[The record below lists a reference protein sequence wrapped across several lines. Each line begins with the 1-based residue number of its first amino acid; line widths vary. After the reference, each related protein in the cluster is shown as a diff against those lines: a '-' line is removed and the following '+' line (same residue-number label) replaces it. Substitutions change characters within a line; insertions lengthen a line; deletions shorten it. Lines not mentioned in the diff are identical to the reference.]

1 MVIVSKYSK
10 PKLCKIKG
18 GEKMAIISPNQIVE
32 SMILAGEVKAKI
44 PVKDLLIRGVL
55 SGALLGFGTTLA
67 FTAEIQ
73 TGLGIVGALLFP
85 AAFVMII
92 LLGLEL
98 VTGSFALIPVAVM
111 AKRASGTQM
120 LRNWFWV
127 IIGHVLGAVFY
138 AFLYIVAI
146 SQLGQVTNHA
156 VAAKILDV
164 AEAKTLGYK
173 SLGSEGLLVVF
184 VKALLCN
191 WMVTLGAVMAMTT
204 KSVIGKIAAM
214 WLPILI
220 FFAQGFEHAVVN
232 MFVIPAGMFLGANIS
247 MADWWLWNQL
257 PVLIGNLVSGVLFTG
272 FALYYTHGKKEVKMV
287 LELPKN
293 KTALPSTQR

>member
-1 MVIVSKYSK
+1 
-10 PKLCKIKG
+10 
-18 GEKMAIISPNQIVE
+18 MAIINPNQVVE
-32 SMILAGEVKAKI
+32 SMIQAGKVKAKL
-44 PVKDLLIRGVL
+44 PVKDMLIRGAL
-55 SGALLGFGTTLA
+55 GGALLGFGTTLA

-85 AAFVMII
+85 AAFVIII

-111 AKRASGTQM
+111 AKKATGTEM
-120 LRNWFWV
+120 LKNWFWV
-127 IIGHVLGAVFY
+127 IIGHLIGAVFY
-138 AFLYIVAI
+138 AILYIVAVT
-146 SQLGQVTNHA
+146 QLGQVTNHA
-156 VAAKILDV
+156 VAAKILAV

-173 SLGSEGLLVVF
+173 SLGSDGLLVVF
-184 VKALLCN
+184 VKAMLCN

-204 KSVIGKIAAM
+204 KSVIGKITAM

-232 MFVIPAGMFLGANIS
+232 MFVIPAGMILGADIS
-247 MADWWLWNQL
+247 MADWWLWNQI

-272 FALYYTHGKKEVKMV
+272 FALYYTHGKHESKMV
-287 LELPKN
+287 LELPKT
-293 KTALPSTQR
+293 KAAVQITQR

>member
-1 MVIVSKYSK
+1 MGIV
-10 PKLCKIKG
+10 
-18 GEKMAIISPNQIVE
+18 SPNQVVE
-32 SMILAGEVKAKI
+32 SMIQAGELKAKL
-44 PVKDLLIRGVL
+44 PVKDLLIRGCL
-55 SGALLGFGTTLA
+55 GGALLGFGTTLA

-85 AAFVMII
+85 AAFVIII

-98 VTGSFALIPVAVM
+98 VTGSFALIPVAVL
-111 AKRASGTQM
+111 AKKASAAQM
-120 LRNWFWV
+120 LKNWFWV
-127 IIGHVLGAVFY
+127 IIGHIIGAVFY
-138 AFLYIVAI
+138 AILYIAAVT
-146 SQLGQVTNHA
+146 QLGQVTNHA
-156 VAAKILDV
+156 VAAKILAV
-164 AEAKTLGYK
+164 AQAKTLGYK

-204 KSVIGKIAAM
+204 TSVIGKIAAM

-232 MFVIPAGMFLGANIS
+232 MFVIPAGMILGADIN
-247 MADWWLWNQL
+247 MGDWWLWNQF

-272 FALYYTHGKKEVKMV
+272 FALYFTHGNKETKMV
-287 LELPKN
+287 LELPK
-293 KTALPSTQR
+293 TRAVAPSTQR

>member
-1 MVIVSKYSK
+1 
-10 PKLCKIKG
+10 
-18 GEKMAIISPNQIVE
+18 MAIMSPNQVVD
-32 SMILAGEVKAKI
+32 SMIQAGEGKAKL
-44 PVKDLLIRGVL
+44 PVKDLLIRGAL
-55 SGALLGFGTTLA
+55 GGALLGFGTTLA
-67 FTAEIQ
+67 FTAEVQ

-85 AAFVMII
+85 AAFVIII

-98 VTGSFALIPVAVM
+98 VTGSFALIPVAVI
-111 AKRASGTQM
+111 AKKATAAQM
-120 LRNWFWV
+120 MKNWIWV
-127 IIGHVLGAVFY
+127 IIGHVAGAVIY
-138 AFLYIVAI
+138 AILYIIAVT
-146 SQLGQVTNHA
+146 QLGHITNHA

-184 VKALLCN
+184 VKAMLCN

-232 MFVIPAGMFLGANIS
+232 MFVIPAGMMLGADIRLG
-247 MADWWLWNQL
+247 DWWLWNQI
-257 PVLIGNLVSGVLFTG
+257 PVLLGNLVSGVVFTG
-272 FALYYTHGKKEVKMV
+272 FALYYTHGKNESKLH
-287 LELPKN
+287 LELPKT
-293 KTALPSTQR
+293 KAAAVPSTQR

>member
-1 MVIVSKYSK
+1 MTIV
-10 PKLCKIKG
+10 
-18 GEKMAIISPNQIVE
+18 SPNQVVE
-32 SMILAGEVKAKI
+32 SMIQAGDVKAKL
-44 PVKDLLIRGVL
+44 PVKDLLIRGAL

-85 AAFVMII
+85 AAFVIII

-98 VTGSFALIPVAVM
+98 VTGSFALIPVAVL
-111 AKRASGTQM
+111 AKKASGTQM
-120 LRNWFWV
+120 LKNWFWV
-127 IIGHVLGAVFY
+127 IIGHLIGAIFY
-138 AFLYIVAI
+138 AILYIAAVT
-146 SQLGQVTNHA
+146 QLGQVNNHA
-156 VAAKILDV
+156 VAVKILAV

-173 SLGSEGLLVVF
+173 SLGLEGLLVVF
-184 VKALLCN
+184 VKAVLCN

-232 MFVIPAGMFLGANIS
+232 MFVIPAGMILGADIS
-247 MADWWLWNQL
+247 MADWWWWNQL
-257 PVLIGNLVSGVLFTG
+257 PVLIGNLVSGVVFTG
-272 FALYYTHGKKEVKMV
+272 FALYYTHGKSDTKMV
-287 LELPKN
+287 LELQ
-293 KTALPSTQR
+293 KTKAAVPSTQR

>member
-1 MVIVSKYSK
+1 
-10 PKLCKIKG
+10 
-18 GEKMAIISPNQIVE
+18 MAIINPNQVVE
-32 SMILAGEVKAKI
+32 SMIQAGKVKAKL
-44 PVKDLLIRGVL
+44 PVKDLLIRGAL
-55 SGALLGFGTTLA
+55 GGALLGFGTTLA

-85 AAFVMII
+85 AAFVIII

-111 AKRASGTQM
+111 AKKATVTEM
-120 LRNWFWV
+120 LKNWFWV
-127 IIGHVLGAVFY
+127 IIGHLIGAVFY
-138 AFLYIVAI
+138 AILYIVAVT
-146 SQLGQVTNHA
+146 QLGQVTNHA
-156 VAAKILDV
+156 VAAKILAV

-184 VKALLCN
+184 VKAMLCN

-204 KSVIGKIAAM
+204 KSVIGKITAM

-232 MFVIPAGMFLGANIS
+232 MFVIPAGMILGADIS
-247 MADWWLWNQL
+247 MADWWLWNQI
-257 PVLIGNLVSGVLFTG
+257 PVLIGNLFSGVLFTG
-272 FALYYTHGKKEVKMV
+272 FALYYTHGKHESKMV
-287 LELPKN
+287 LELPKT
-293 KTALPSTQR
+293 KAAVQITQR

>member
-1 MVIVSKYSK
+1 
-10 PKLCKIKG
+10 
-18 GEKMAIISPNQIVE
+18 MAIINPNQVVE
-32 SMILAGEVKAKI
+32 SMIQAGKVKAKL
-44 PVKDLLIRGVL
+44 PVKDLLIRGAL
-55 SGALLGFGTTLA
+55 GGALLGFGTTLA

-73 TGLGIVGALLFP
+73 TGIGIVGALLFP
-85 AAFVMII
+85 AAFVIII

-111 AKRASGTQM
+111 AKKATGTEM
-120 LRNWFWV
+120 LKNWFWV
-127 IIGHVLGAVFY
+127 IIGHLIGAVFY
-138 AFLYIVAI
+138 AILYIVAVT
-146 SQLGQVTNHA
+146 QLGQVTNHA
-156 VAAKILDV
+156 VAAKILAV

-184 VKALLCN
+184 VKAMLCN

-232 MFVIPAGMFLGANIS
+232 MFVIPAGMILGADIS
-247 MADWWLWNQL
+247 MADWWLWNQI

-272 FALYYTHGKKEVKMV
+272 FALYYTHGKHESKMV
-287 LELPKN
+287 LELPKT
-293 KTALPSTQR
+293 KAAVQITQR